1 MTADNNRRIEN
12 IIRFGVIAELD
23 LTNCKARVKSG
34 QILTDFLPFLT
45 HRTGTT
51 RTWSPPTV
59 GEQCV
64 ILAMSGDLTTAAILT
79 GLYTQ
84 NSPSKS
90 TDEHVITFADG
101 ATIKYN
107 QSSSA
112 LTVEGINTAY
122 VTAQTS
128 VTAETPKVICTQD
141 LEVGGNVLIKGNAQI
156 NGGVSANGNMQSKG
170 SILAERQ
177 ITAKQNIEST
187 ADVIAS
193 GISLKDHTHTGDSGG
208 RTGTPS

>member
-23 LTNCKARVKSG
+23 LENCKARVKSG

-45 HRTGTT
+45 LRTGTT

-59 GEQCV
+59 NEQCV
-64 ILAMSGDLTTAAILT
+64 ILAMSGDLTTAVILT

-84 NSPSKS
+84 NSPSDS
-90 TDEHVITFADG
+90 EDEHVITFADG

-112 LTVEGINTAY
+112 LTVTGINTAQ
-122 VTAQTS
+122 VTASTS

-141 LEVGGNVLIKGNAQI
+141 LEVGGNVLIKGNAKI
-156 NGGVSANGNMQSKG
+156 NGGVSANGNMKSKG
-170 SILAERQ
+170 SI
-177 ITAKQNIEST
+177 TAQQNIESK
-187 ADVIAS
+187 ADVVAS
-193 GISLKDHTHTGDSGG
+193 GISLTNHTHAGDSGG
-208 RTGTPS
+208 TTGTPN

>member
-12 IIRFGVIAELD
+12 IIRFGVIAEVD
-23 LTNCKARVKSG
+23 LANCKARVKSG

-59 GEQCV
+59 NEQCI

-84 NSPSKS
+84 NSPSHS
-90 TDEHVITFADG
+90 ADEHVITFADG
-101 ATIKYN
+101 AMIKYN
-107 QSSSA
+107 QASSA
-112 LTVEGINTAY
+112 LTVTGISTAH

-170 SILAERQ
+170 SIKAQ
-177 ITAKQNIEST
+177 QNIESE

-193 GISLKDHTHTGDSGG
+193 GVSLTGHTHTGDSGG
-208 RTGTPS
+208 TTGTPN